1 MPGEAPK
8 RLISA
13 CVGKREKIEREP
25 RKFSQW
31 CMEKE
36 ANAKSLVSLE
46 NNVEKY
52 KHKERYG

>member
-13 CVGKREKIEREP
+13 CESKRGKIEREP

-31 CMEKE
+31 CTEKE
-36 ANAKSLVSLE
+36 ANAKSLVSLQ
-46 NNVEKY
+46 NNE
-52 KHKERYG
+52 E